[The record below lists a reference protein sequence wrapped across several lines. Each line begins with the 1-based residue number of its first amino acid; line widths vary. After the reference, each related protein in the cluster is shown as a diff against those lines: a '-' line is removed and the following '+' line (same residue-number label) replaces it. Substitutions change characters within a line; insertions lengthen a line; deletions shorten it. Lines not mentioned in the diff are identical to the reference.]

1 MTSTNDGKNVKSNQ
15 TSGPKGKSFYIE
27 LYKSLDGR
35 LNGEAELHDRVQHL
49 CEAWRRIHSL
59 CQHSAHT
66 THPHLLSWL
75 QRHTARTILQTEW
88 QSPES
93 KTEHVKLSEAIE
105 AFIKE
110 TQDAIAS
117 RDGTNPFWESQ
128 LQQRAE
134 WFKNVLSNPWGH
146 PVLRVLLDPTGE
158 TPSDKEVIEW
168 LKEERGVIFVTRLR
182 HLASSKK
189 CLDLAC
195 ALASAVMDRARAS
208 AAVTNDDAGDK
219 KVKLEKK
226 EPTFVEILKT
236 EAGFTVDVWEL
247 LTDLEFV
254 LLFKAENR
262 ARCIELAKQTPLRS
276 GYQLVERLHSRLEM
290 SPREKKLWKN
300 AKEVATLIA
309 QVIIAR
315 CMVVPV
321 CSGSARTA
329 LYCCARSLA
338 RLLPAER
345 LPAAASALAAPAATA
360 RHLHTL
366 AAAVDAQARTH
377 THATA
382 RHLHTL
388 AAAVDA
394 QARNNRTPPRAT
406 CTRSPVPS
414 MHRHARTHTHATA
427 RHLHTLAAAVDA
439 QAPTHTH
446 ATARHL
452 HTLAATFDAQA
463 RTHTHATARHLHT
476 LAAAVDAQA
485 RTHTHATARHLHKL
499 AAAVDAQARTHT
511 CATARHLHTL
521 AAAVDAQARTHTH
534 ATARH
539 LHTLAAAVDAQAR
552 THAHATARHL
562 HTLAAAVDAQA
573 RTHTHATA
581 RHLLTLAAAVDA
593 QARPPHACQAPGG
606 IRCTGTY
613 THARH
618 RAPPAQAR
626 RCRRCTGT
634 YTRAPPRATCTR
646 SPLPSMHRHCKDEM
660 KPFVCELYVRAITSG
675 MNELE
680 RLKLKTEKEADARAM
695 EQTLSSWFTQLGT
708 LLSKSVRLN
717 YECALTAFSVHPTS
731 VMYERIV
738 SAPTLPSVAATTEVQ
753 ESASEANPEFGSWA
767 TDSCTKTNFVK
778 TSETLNIKQIQH
790 NANVLS
796 TAVLSEGEALGLG
809 AELCQDL
816 AVLLSGPR
824 HKTLS
829 WDIDRDVLLENC
841 RTYMERTHG
850 GTRALTTELKYLNL
864 DPSSFMHLPEE
875 QEDEDN
881 IYYGIEKGYEHL
893 VEYQEV
899 ENIWQDAFI
908 DPEMG
913 ESANSI
919 SIFDI
924 PVLQRRKKYSKR
936 AQHYS
941 DEDSDPLCV
950 IAEEKR
956 HEKKKERPHS
966 KERSKERIKSKTKE
980 PGQDRDGS
988 SERNKVKSER
998 KEQKKEKKERK
1009 KRDKLNISHM
1019 SETRIGSLSRL
1030 VGMKVTR
1037 VENVHPKI
1045 ENQTSCDIIDYSS
1058 QRKLS
1063 VTSLN
1068 SDGSEN
1074 NVVFDGLYSM
1084 DEIKSPEKVV
1094 QITESLSKT
1103 PLFNSTDLACVKD
1116 VSVNNNHKLDM
1127 DIANIQSSAISLI
1140 RNPITNITKTVTDN
1154 NCINDADS
1162 KDKDTKQVKENVKQN
1177 IKKLIQFR
1185 KLKCSNNEQNIKNE
1199 PNIPNEIQTLHSVK
1213 NYVVLQKSSK
1223 QKNVKEVCPTPTSVS
1238 SSLEANLNIPK
1249 IYMNKKQSEKL
1260 RVLKNEVSN
1269 VLVKNNKCNTSSSA
1283 HLNESCVGKVVAGL
1297 AQYTKSTSMKKLK
1310 TDNINTPLPVLQSE
1324 SQNLNVTSTN
1334 NIVLDHS
1341 KRGETRILV
1350 KNMPCNNSTNSR
1362 ITNQSKFKD
1371 FLKELQE
1378 TINAGAIRDKSE
1390 AILRLNQTS
1399 IAIKNS
1405 NSLNKTVPTNC
1416 DNLIMNSAV
1425 VTQCAKSLSQQKKVE
1440 NAPNTFARLSYMHK
1454 NKQSDVRPKPAV
1466 CQAKQ
1471 IHQQKQTSSEL
1482 DQQIADFKLNKFQY
1496 LEAKGVTISRVGNP
1510 IKINNPK
1517 DAQDICKEKSRSN
1530 FAEGHPVLS
1539 KILQVNEKNASSK
1552 SKLDVTKELTRDIH
1566 NSRPQV
1572 ITTETSK
1579 SSLLAEKDQDD
1590 LLLLLRQKNWLNA
1603 SRSTTKPELK
1613 LNRTPQAIT
1622 EMNLAFQNF
1631 VPNSKSLDLSSVKN
1645 MKLSECETHRDKF
1658 LKPPTSS
1665 ITQNDQAKPSVI
1677 KIQTSSRTLIHSS
1690 SQSSYDNTTTSSI
1703 LHNTLPETKCDS
1715 KESLVKKETTTPRNS
1730 YGNNTTK
1737 QDWESVMDAILKH
1750 KTPSRGPNALDI
1762 ALNKDSFEKRLKES
1776 NLHNQKI
1783 VSNSSEKKDYD
1794 KVFEKDF
1801 ELKHKKIVQI
1811 SKPQQAKTFRNPL
1824 LKSVNVDLPKRLN
1837 KNVISKAN
1845 IHHMPKVPKAPVL
1858 PKKDTSFEVLKNH
1871 DPFISGIPNSDYD
1884 LLEELMDDDL
1894 RKEIGELLSEDETY
1908 QSVALSIKK
1917 DNKHSLAIKSEPKT
1931 IAPFRK
1937 ELGVQGIH
1945 EQSPVLTCDNIC
1957 SNFTKDLGKPIDT
1970 ISVKSAPKL
1979 SCTSTSNNDPH
1990 LKSQGMV
1997 NCELI
2002 KTTTS
2007 SHNSVIEPRK
2017 KIIYQPAQ
2025 QENISQNNNVA
2036 PCNEI
2041 IKSRDSNILKITKPI
2056 AVNNNGE
2063 SVRIPSP
2070 NNILIS
2076 SQNSYEDSK
2085 NVIIATVPQRTT
2097 LQNVVLIGSEIVYD
2111 PYAAIQIQGSS
2122 NTSLCNINQNT
2133 YVAVNTMSNIALLHT
2148 TQFAAPVVTPVI
2160 IGNAVALS
2168 APNDEAQ
2175 QSLNTKSLL
2184 LNLRNHS
2191 ESLSSVSTMERQK
2204 AKIDYTKS
2212 NFEKVVNEN
2221 LFNDKKN
2228 HENKMEAITNKNN
2241 ERKILSQVQTNQKL
2255 SPEKTD
2261 SRFSTKL
2268 GNLADLNVKVEVSK
2282 EHERLKQKRL
2292 AIISRRVS
2300 HHTNILPIPLP
2311 YTPLNKTKPKYG
2323 VLDAHGK
2330 VFKDNAKQIITEG
2343 ETTSSST
2350 IVELLKDDNLSNTG
2364 NANVQLKQIEHS
2376 DEDVSLHDRT
2386 EFKVPGNYKEN
2397 DNKLKLPC
2405 RRIML
2410 RSSKNVNDNIIMPCH
2425 KNTKIHKIK
2434 KIKRQVKSVSSILDS
2449 EKTSKEDIETNKV
2462 KSSSEGCKHFS
2473 NQNKNVKENTTIKE
2487 IVRRKSKEHDWN
2499 VLESP
2504 ESRVKTDF
2512 FDVEDQLVGSVIHK
2526 ISRDPDESPHDS
2538 TSISEIKSENEQKEK
2553 ESNNNLNKVLRSA
2566 TPKVNKISRHSAG
2579 LPSYDT
2585 SIVGKNS
2592 ENEQKRKKP
2601 KNNLDKGKAL
2611 KVVKPKINKTLKD
2624 CDGLPHNNTKSV
2636 VCETTSEQ
2644 EGKESYS
2651 NKTLGLIIP
2660 IIKETSRDSDILSQ
2674 DNTKIV
2680 QMKSELEQKG
2690 KESKNNIANTLE
2702 PDISKANRTL
2712 KGSVESKIK
2721 IKRNKRKEKEIKH
2734 NIGKAENLLVKSVDG
2749 KHMEVNDTNLGQK
2762 IENNKTC
2769 LKSDITASSS
2779 ESYSYVIKNDKIVT
2793 KVNCKLK
2800 NNSRDIKQINS
2811 KDNFNV
2817 SITKQIPKDEM
2828 PNKLAQNNDLSED
2841 CQKDLSKKFKER
2853 DNLQGLDNL
2862 DQVLF
2867 QEIINKHENEPYKKF
2882 FRVMLPNGKKFKATI
2897 TGKNSFD
2904 VKNILKHP
2912 ELKSILLNN
2921 YFKSNSCTLSVKKK
2935 GNTEDSKMTFKTTQV
2950 TTHETNSTKSVKE
2963 METISLISDD
2973 EGELLTQH
2981 LKTEYGNFLIA
2992 PLDKNTFSKHQKKL
3006 SEKCSVLLT
3015 RNSIDQFDALESNC
3029 KIRETCGY
3037 SEERNHFLSP
3047 NSFKSDD
3054 INNEVPNAQTVPL
3067 SLSCKSVAEV
3077 VAEDSSDIV
3086 DKTSINSPLE
3096 DTIIK
3101 PNLNDIDS
3109 VLLKND
3115 CIHDQTKREVFTTNE
3130 LELNK
3135 NVKDM
3140 ERTPL
3145 KDFLNPVKL
3154 LNESANNYECCLKI
3168 TRCDNLVKKLK
3179 NINTEC
3185 FVELTRCDDILK
3197 ECPKRKTS
3205 HNVESTDDDSIKSY
3219 RPIKENTAT
3228 NDFFNTDPTEIE
3240 NNFVSESKLVR
3251 SGSFSILDD
3260 FSMYI
3265 ENTDDLNAEPSIVKE
3280 LSVIYIENENKFH
3293 KNVPVAF
3300 KCDAD
3305 WFVTK
3310 NQLFYLHAMKYS
3322 TEFSDSDQDLHHSN
3336 IENFDD
3342 ASTDCGSDT
3351 ECSVVDICD
3360 LSTRQQFEF
3369 DKSLPAVFIC
3379 DAEWLVTKRQLFLHV
3394 KYTDECLN
3402 TDRDYWHLHTENNV
3416 EVSMDFEG
3424 DSECSA
3430 VDIYE
3435 QSLNDIRNIEI
3446 NKSLPMVLKCDS
3458 EWLATKRHLILH
3470 ALKYSDECL
3479 NTDRGL
3485 RSSYTENNDDVSA
3498 DFESDTEFSGVD
3510 MSKLSENE
3518 IQNKFILNKN
3528 LPMVFKCNAEW
3539 LATKQHLFLHAVKY
3553 SDKCLNTDQHLR
3565 HLQTASNCDVSTNF
3579 KSYTETSIVN
3589 LCELSTYQIENKNEV
3604 NISLP
3609 LVLKCN
3615 ADWLATKRQIIL
3627 HAGKYTASS
3636 SHTDQCVQH
3645 LHSSITM
3652 STTTQRVVV
3661 DSFKTNQDINVC
3673 NSGSLENV
3681 EVMSLRKYMIKFFEN
3696 NAVLDIL
3703 KPTPQINKRVTQ
3715 GKFNYLKRKLSP
3727 NENTSSINKISKI
3740 YSIESVQETS
3750 LVTKLPEYKLQVD
3763 TKDKVTNTESI
3774 NKVDQLVKGNA
3785 KVEVVLNN
3793 FIDKNMCD
3801 DSKQKLTIGVKNDKN
3816 ELALNSEISNVE
3828 SMCSKTVFDT
3838 NDPSSTTTT
3847 YQQSIKCQ
3855 DNCQNSSNELIN
3867 ISKVITKDDSI
3878 KGSYKV
3884 LDINSTNT
3892 SNIIGECMHK
3902 KILRKAYYSH
3912 VEDNNVPA
3920 NYSEKLIN
3928 CAETTKIVE
3937 ESLINSDEIKQRV
3950 YKLSNIDTQQ
3960 NATPSNNITNSS
3972 TATMIADNK
3981 DYCKKLESTIRVS
3994 HKCNELSINLK
4005 EDIGLSKK
4013 PKTLDKNVN
4022 DCLKLISHQC
4032 KEEQEKIFRD
4042 LRCSESV
4049 HDDFKG
4055 AKLIHHIR
4063 TLKTNETGN
4072 DISKKS
4078 VAEENISFA
4087 YGTEISQLCQNE
4099 TTYVKMDHDYE
4110 IKNECNII
4118 VKDEAVDECNPNN
4131 LYDIST
4137 ENNSLIKIKDEN
4149 DKSKQCMMEENI
4161 SFAYATEISQLC
4173 QNETTCVEIDHYYE
4187 DKNEGNIIV
4196 NEEVVDECNLNNV
4209 YDIST
4214 YENNSLIKIKDKSF
4228 IQNDS
4233 TNDGNNQD
4241 YEILGNIEN
4250 TNLIDK
4256 QIVNKG
4262 TNDAP
4267 RKVTLVYNGESEV
4280 VLKGIEYEDPI
4291 AGTCYMF
4298 PLETNTVFSEEVPD
4312 DDRILKGQQK
4322 EKQSINNEVNE
4333 ALTSTDIINTESLY
4347 DENFSVLVPKMT
4359 YSKKDKLNKSA
4370 RRNIEK
4376 VGRRGIKRKSDCLD
4390 CKMNEKRY
4398 RKSKIDYTKPRVSI
4412 HDTTYC
4418 KEYKRLFDYYSSL
4431 KFSYSRPFHKE
4442 YIDVFSMVKAWPI
4455 IQESYHVPSDSEIV
4469 DIFCDSAEQI
4479 CFPDPMKQTLA
4490 EELSTEYLETHLQS
4504 NDMNETNFNMGF
4516 GEGSG
4521 RVKQEIEKDCPKFS
4535 AATLSDV
4542 KHSQPF
4548 LLSEDYED
4556 CKNNSE
4562 ISNIS
4567 ESTTRDQ
4574 KEKLKRYITYIQL
4587 RDKVRSYFKKT
4598 SIELKYNWIK
4608 DNIKDKDFKWKC
4620 DGKYDF
4626 TNYPFDFLLRDFIEP
4641 PPLESIVQVVQ
4652 VGQLPVSAAAQN
4664 PVSCDPRVTQVSDAS
4679 PSQCSVENSPQDDS
4693 QSAVKTE
4700 YTELTTADLTL
4711 PLVAEYEQH
4720 DENIALESHEPTNLP
4735 IKEDNL
4741 QPEKE
4746 FISNTKIELK
4756 EVACDIEVNNKLNI
4770 ENRELHVIVN
4780 KHVNDSDY
4788 HFETNNTGS
4797 LESDSRTTLLL
4808 ESTNSQNSTSEKT
4821 DQIAHAMNAAGITT
4835 NAETNSRANALV
4847 NILSQKVHQSAITT
4861 TQSSMSNFSKTTS
4874 INAVAL
4880 QQALAQILPPPLNQ
4894 TNSSDNNQQAHN
4906 STVTPQVLHI
4916 VQGKNATGNQITLVD
4931 NTQPSVINT
4940 PNATPVL
4947 HIVQNKN
4954 STAGTNSNG
4963 SPVQHTNSFGG
4974 LSLVDTGLQQGGNQ
4988 LLHIVNTGNQ
4998 KNNNTSQLLK
5008 RVNLLTNLTNVQG
5021 SNEQKMVQFVCKS
5034 ADGKAIQL
5042 NAPHQRGM
5050 VLRLQPIESTNVQ
5063 TTPTK
5068 ADDLSPT
5075 TNTTNIVSAKETTTI
5090 QQEIKSRSVYEENY
5104 AKFIQNTSNK
5114 QCSPEKSTS
5123 LPKFNQAFGK
5133 PVFQDGSQKQN
5144 EISNNNSHLSSVNSA
5159 ADNPESETSDN
5170 AITLDHIGQ
5179 ISSPPLLLRKSSQ
5192 TSQAQ
5197 PTLVQQIKQTI
5208 TPMNIQTMHGGVIYT
5223 RQIPVNIGGGQTINL
5238 ITVPSTDLIDETNQK
5253 QSDVKFVNQGDIE
5266 PSIIKIVPQNQT
5278 TSNTDVSSEEGN
5290 NNNSGG
5296 ISNDNGQNTQPP
5308 PQPVLTQMRIKLPML
5323 SKTPQMVSGAR
5334 VVRPSFFQIQRNV
5347 IGGANQ
5353 PVYQQLVLTA
5363 APPLGQQTIRL
5374 PQSHLNRQIKV
5385 PSETQSSSE
5394 SQMSSSTLEQL
5405 REFDMVLEQV
5415 KERSTVQPNSNGNGP
5430 FSKLHTSPS
5439 DTTDGTGSPSTEPT
5453 QVLYSIG
5460 TNQHFNVAYVNR
5472 KPTVTTTP
5480 ATSTFVRS
5488 PDSSTINESPSSSSH
5503 AQISQ
5508 STTTVT
5514 SPNGSAINQQNQH
5527 KPTKIGSKSKSRP
5540 KASSNPPNTLKLNNV
5555 PPKTSTQKPLED
5567 EQTTQRILYILAEY
5581 KEQVENSPDKDK
5593 PAPRRRTNPPSNSS
5607 GSSKRKKSSS
5617 SSRRP
5622 GARDMSPIHGEETC
5636 RTMGSED
5643 SSCGTSQGD
5652 CNESCLESHSP
5663 QDSPQKIVR
5672 KLTFENETPATQ
5684 PRPQPQRNVI
5694 VADGQTITVARGTAG
5709 KPATAVLMPANYILP
5724 VSMVKGGQ
5732 QIAIVTNRGPKLLT
5746 VGGGEGGTTNALLLQ
5761 RLIGPAGLKPVLAR
5775 PGVRHVRL
5783 PTAAL
5788 HNLQTFNL
5796 TTAATTVQPPD
5807 STASPAPAPTP
5818 ELVETR
5824 ATTSPWAEKEVQDVK
5839 PERGSSP
5846 EGSEP
5851 WNLPSSADPHDYSYE
5866 ETVRADSIDR
5876 TVLVVQKKDGTSH
5889 RQHRLTH
5896 VSAAALRHKYAILE
5910 HELRLQKSLSEECED
5925 LGVDSPS
5932 ASELFPEAELLF
5944 AGSPAHDHTQD
5955 QNSHHSHTPQP
5966 TILSQSSIPQ
5976 PDMDDQIATDQLL
5989 PRNDIQDDRN
5999 DLDVNLGLEDVGIVT
6014 VSEDGMQATIA
6025 LDQEEFARS
6034 HPNTTFHS
6042 EPTDEGEVQPFT
6054 IAGFKGRHITSTIFH
6069 SNRAPATVLMT
6080 APQTTVISQA
6090 TPDNPNIQH
6099 NVKFSHI
6106 DNIISSA
6113 PSSHVNNLNLSSV
6126 LVKDDGLTRFDSI
6139 LTDSRELHLSNTASA
6154 IVHSGNN
6161 ATQVI
6166 RRVCYD
6172 DDKRDPRFLIDEPDT
6187 IIAGDDAKMIAEE
6200 SSREATLESITGDV
6214 DDDRSSPERH
6224 AELFW
6229 ESNSASERSESR
6241 RPLDF
6246 SSDSD
6251 KCCKSPSFDETNST
6265 DSSGVG
6271 THMRLDSVIK
6281 EARGKER
6288 SGSADGSSADD
6299 THPPL
6304 RTYPAKRPYYSLEGE
6319 MERSLSGKTRA
6330 GERSPD
6336 SLEVRR
6342 RASGRGVVK
6351 RGCHCCNGS
6360 PVPPRPKKPRQRKPT
6375 MDFSTH

>member
-35 LNGEAELHDRVQHL
+35 LSGEGELHERVQHL
-49 CEAWRRIHSL
+49 CEAWRRIHAL

-93 KTEHVKLSEAIE
+93 KNEHVKLSEAIE
-105 AFIKE
+105 AFIEE

-128 LQQRAE
+128 LLQRAE

-158 TPSDKEVIEW
+158 KPSDKEVIEW

-182 HLASSKK
+182 QLASSKK

-195 ALASAVMDRARAS
+195 ALVSAVMDRARAS
-208 AAVTNDDAGDK
+208 ATVVTNADALDK
-219 KVKLEKK
+219 KAKLEKK
-226 EPTFVEILKT
+226 EATFVEILKT

-262 ARCIELAKQTPLRS
+262 ARCIELAKQAPLRS

-300 AKEVATLIA
+300 AKEVATLVA

-321 CSGSARTA
+321 CGGGARTA

-338 RLLPAER
+338 RLLPAAR
-345 LPAAASALAAPAATA
+345 LPAAAGALAAPAATA

-366 AAAVDAQARTH
+366 AAAVDAQ
-377 THATA
+377 
-382 RHLHTL
+382 
-388 AAAVDA
+388 
-394 QARNNRTPPRAT
+394 
-406 CTRSPVPS
+406 
-414 MHRHARTHTHATA
+414 
-427 RHLHTLAAAVDA
+427 
-439 QAPTHTH
+439 
-446 ATARHL
+446 
-452 HTLAATFDAQA
+452 
-463 RTHTHATARHLHT
+463 
-476 LAAAVDAQA
+476 
-485 RTHTHATARHLHKL
+485 
-499 AAAVDAQARTHT
+499 
-511 CATARHLHTL
+511 
-521 AAAVDAQARTHTH
+521 
-534 ATARH
+534 
-539 LHTLAAAVDAQAR
+539 
-552 THAHATARHL
+552 
-562 HTLAAAVDAQA
+562 
-573 RTHTHATA
+573 
-581 RHLLTLAAAVDA
+581 
-593 QARPPHACQAPGG
+593 
-606 IRCTGTY
+606 
-613 THARH
+613 
-618 RAPPAQAR
+618 
-626 RCRRCTGT
+626 
-634 YTRAPPRATCTR
+634 
-646 SPLPSMHRHCKDEM
+646 CKDEM
-660 KPFVCELYVRAITSG
+660 KPFVCELYVRAITTG

-680 RLKLKTEKEADARAM
+680 RLKLKTEKEAEARAM
-695 EQTLSSWFTQLGT
+695 EQTLSSWFTQLGS

-738 SAPTLPSVAATTEVQ
+738 SAPTLPSVAATTEIQ

-829 WDIDRDVLLENC
+829 WDIDRVVLLENC

-899 ENIWQDAFI
+899 ENIWHDAFI
-908 DPEMG
+908 DPDMT
-913 ESANSI
+913 ESANS
-919 SIFDI
+919 SSMFDI

-936 AQHYS
+936 VQHYS
-941 DEDSDPLCV
+941 DEDSDPLSI
-950 IAEEKR
+950 IAEERR

-966 KERSKERIKSKTKE
+966 KERSKEKIKSKTKE
-980 PGQDRDGS
+980 PGPDKDGN

-998 KEQKKEKKERK
+998 KEQKKERKERK

-1019 SETRIGSLSRL
+1019 SEPRVGSLSRL
-1030 VGMKVTR
+1030 VGMKVER

-1045 ENQTSCDIIDYSS
+1045 EKQTSCDSIDYSS

-1063 VTSLN
+1063 VTSFN

-1084 DEIKSPEKVV
+1084 DEIKSPEKGI

-1103 PLFNSTDLACVKD
+1103 PLHNCNDLASVKD
-1116 VSVNNNHKLDM
+1116 VSVSNNHVLDM
-1127 DIANIQSSAISLI
+1127 DIANIQSSANSLMG
-1140 RNPITNITKTVTDN
+1140 NPKTNITQTVTDN
-1154 NCINDADS
+1154 NCINDADG
-1162 KDKDTKQVKENVKQN
+1162 KDKDTNQVKEDVKQS

-1185 KLKCSNNEQNIKNE
+1185 KLKSSNNEQNVKREHNIRNE
-1199 PNIPNEIQTLHSVK
+1199 VQNLHSDK
-1213 NYVVLQKSSK
+1213 NYEVLHQNTRQKEF
-1223 QKNVKEVCPTPTSVS
+1223 KEVCPTPTNVN

-1249 IYMNKKQSEKL
+1249 IYVNKKQSEQL
-1260 RVLKNEVSN
+1260 SVLKNEVGN
-1269 VLVKNNKCNTSSSA
+1269 LFVKNNKSITSTPPHPDA
-1283 HLNESCVGKVVAGL
+1283 RSCVGKIVAGL

-1310 TDNINTPLPVLQSE
+1310 TDDIKTLPVLQSE
-1324 SQNLNVTSTN
+1324 SQNINVTSSN
-1334 NIVLDHS
+1334 NIALGHS
-1341 KRGETRILV
+1341 KRFGETRILV
-1350 KNMPCNNSTNSR
+1350 KNMPCNNSANSR
-1362 ITNQSKFKD
+1362 ITNQNKFKD

-1378 TINAGAIRDKSE
+1378 TINAGAIKDKSE
-1390 AILRLNQTS
+1390 AILKLNETS
-1399 IAIKNS
+1399 VTIKNS
-1405 NSLNKTVPTNC
+1405 KSLNKTVPIHCNTSK
-1416 DNLIMNSAV
+1416 MNSAV

-1454 NKQSDVRPKPAV
+1454 SKQSDVRPKPAV

-1471 IHQQKQTSSEL
+1471 IHQQKQTASEI
-1482 DQQIADFKLNKFQY
+1482 DQQIVDFKLNKFKY
-1496 LEAKGVTISRVGNP
+1496 LQGKGVTISRVGNP
-1510 IKINNPK
+1510 IKSNNPE
-1517 DAQDICKEKSRSN
+1517 DAQDVRKEKSSSN
-1530 FAEGHPVLS
+1530 FTDGHPVLS
-1539 KILQVNEKNASSK
+1539 KILQVKEKNASK
-1552 SKLDVTKELTRDIH
+1552 SKLDVTKELIRDIH

-1603 SRSTTKPELK
+1603 PRSTTKPELK
-1613 LNRTPQAIT
+1613 FNPTPQAMIEINNT
-1622 EMNLAFQNF
+1622 FQNF
-1631 VPNSKSLDLSSVKN
+1631 VPNSKSSDLSSVKN
-1645 MKLSECETHRDKF
+1645 MKLSECEINRDKF
-1658 LKPPTSS
+1658 LKTLTS
-1665 ITQNDQAKPSVI
+1665 TTENDQTKPSVI
-1677 KIQTSSRTLIHSS
+1677 KTQTSRTLIHSS
-1690 SQSSYDNTTTSSI
+1690 SQSSYDITTTGSI
-1703 LHNTLPETKCDS
+1703 SHNTLLLDAKCHN
-1715 KESLVKKETTTPRNS
+1715 KESQVKKRTTPRIS
-1730 YGNNTTK
+1730 SGNNTTK

-1776 NLHNQKI
+1776 NQLNQKI
-1783 VSNSSEKKDYD
+1783 VCDSYDKKDLD
-1794 KVFEKDF
+1794 KVVGNDF
-1801 ELKHKKIVQI
+1801 ELKHENIVQV
-1811 SKPQQAKTFRNPL
+1811 SKLQQPKTNRNPH
-1824 LKSVNVDLPKRLN
+1824 LKSVNIDLPKRLN

-1845 IHHMPKVPKAPVL
+1845 IHHNPGLLAPVL
-1858 PKKDTSFEVLKNH
+1858 SKKDTSFEVLKNH

-1894 RKEIGELLSEDETY
+1894 RKEIGELLSEDDTY
-1908 QSVALSIKK
+1908 QSVALSVKK

-1931 IAPFRK
+1931 IAQFRK
-1937 ELGVQGIH
+1937 ELRVQEFQ
-1945 EQSPVLTCDNIC
+1945 EQSPVLTCDN
-1957 SNFTKDLGKPIDT
+1957 SPAKSTKDVGKPIDT

-1990 LKSQGMV
+1990 LKSQDTV

-2002 KTTTS
+2002 KKTP
-2007 SHNSVIEPRK
+2007 SHTSVIKPLK

-2025 QENISQNNNVA
+2025 QQNISQNNNVA

-2041 IKSRDSNILKITKPI
+2041 ITSKDLNILKITKPI
-2056 AVNNNGE
+2056 AVNNNSE
-2063 SVRIPSP
+2063 SFRIPSS
-2070 NNILIS
+2070 NNILIN
-2076 SQNSYEDSK
+2076 SQNSHEDSK
-2085 NVIIATVPQRTT
+2085 NVIITTVPQRTT

-2111 PYAAIQIQGSS
+2111 PYPAIQIQGSS
-2122 NTSLCNINQNT
+2122 NTNVCNINQNT

-2160 IGNAVALS
+2160 IGNAVTLS

-2175 QSLNTKSLL
+2175 QSLNTKYLPLS
-2184 LNLRNHS
+2184 LRNHS
-2191 ESLSSVSTMERQK
+2191 ESLSSGSIMERQK
-2204 AKIDYTKS
+2204 TKNDYTKS
-2212 NFEKVVNEN
+2212 NFEKVVKEN
-2221 LFNDKKN
+2221 LFNDQKN
-2228 HENKMEAITNKNN
+2228 YENKMDANTNKNN
-2241 ERKILSQVQTNQKL
+2241 ERKILSQVQANQKL

-2268 GNLADLNVKVEVSK
+2268 GNLTDLNEKVEVSK
-2282 EHERLKQKRL
+2282 EHERLKEKRL
-2292 AIISRRVS
+2292 AIISRKVS

-2311 YTPLNKTKPKYG
+2311 YTPLNETKPEYG
-2323 VLDAHGK
+2323 VLDAHCKG
-2330 VFKDNAKQIITEG
+2330 NAKQIITEG
-2343 ETTSSST
+2343 ETTSRSI
-2350 IVELLKDDNLSNTG
+2350 IVELLKNDNLSNAG
-2364 NANVQLKQIEHS
+2364 NANMQLKERENS
-2376 DEDVSLHDRT
+2376 EEDVSLNDLT
-2386 EFKVPGNYKEN
+2386 KLQVPENYKEN
-2397 DNKLKLPC
+2397 DNTLKLPC

-2410 RSSKNVNDNIIMPCH
+2410 RSSKNVKDKITIIH
-2425 KNTKIHKIK
+2425 KKAKIHKLK
-2434 KIKRQVKSVSSILDS
+2434 KAKRQVKCVSSILEK
-2449 EKTSKEDIETNKV
+2449 EKTSKEDIKIIKV
-2462 KSSSEGCKHFS
+2462 ESSNEDCIHFS
-2473 NQNKNVKENTTIKE
+2473 NQNNVKENTRNKE
-2487 IVRRKSKEHDWN
+2487 IVKRKSKEYECN
-2499 VLESP
+2499 VLASP
-2504 ESRVKTDF
+2504 KLPIKTEF

-2526 ISRDPDESPHDS
+2526 ISKTLKDPDGTPHDT
-2538 TSISEIKSENEQKEK
+2538 TSISEMKSENEQKGN
-2553 ESNNNLNKVLRSA
+2553 ESNNNLGKDLRSA
-2566 TPKVNKISRHSAG
+2566 TPKVNNTRIDEK
-2579 LPSYDT
+2579 
-2585 SIVGKNS
+2585 KS
-2592 ENEQKRKKP
+2592 ENEEKRKKP
-2601 KNNLDKGKAL
+2601 KNNLDKAL
-2611 KVVKPKINKTLKD
+2611 KVVKPKINLRN
-2624 CDGLPHNNTKSV
+2624 CDGLPHNTKSV
-2636 VCETTSEQ
+2636 VCDMKSAQ

-2651 NKTLGLIIP
+2651 NNTVGLIIP
-2660 IIKETSRDSDILSQ
+2660 IIKETSRDSDIFSH

-2680 QMKSELEQKG
+2680 AKKSEFVRKG
-2690 KESKNNIANTLE
+2690 KEPKKLKSKTLE
-2702 PDISKANRTL
+2702 SVIPKVNRSL
-2712 KGSVESKIK
+2712 RGSVGSPYCKTGI
-2721 IKRNKRKEKEIKH
+2721 IGMKRKKQNETEIKN
-2734 NIGKAENLLVKSVDG
+2734 NIGKAENLLGKSLDR
-2749 KHMEVNDTNLGQK
+2749 KHMEVNDTNLVQK
-2762 IENNKTC
+2762 IERNKTC
-2769 LKSDITASSS
+2769 LKSDTTASSS
-2779 ESYSYVIKNDKIVT
+2779 ESYSYVIKNDKDVKIVD
-2793 KVNCKLK
+2793 CKISNSGE
-2800 NNSRDIKQINS
+2800 NNRGMNQINS
-2811 KDNFNV
+2811 QDNFNA
-2817 SITKQIPKDEM
+2817 SIKNVLLTNEM
-2828 PNKLAQNNDLSED
+2828 PNNLAQKS
-2841 CQKDLSKKFKER
+2841 DLSKDCQNDISKKLNKR
-2853 DNLQGLDNL
+2853 YNLQELKDL
-2862 DQVLF
+2862 DQVQF
-2867 QEIINKHENEPYKKF
+2867 EEIITTHENEPHKKI
-2882 FRVMLPNGKKFKATI
+2882 FRVRLPNGKKFKATI
-2897 TGKNSFD
+2897 TGKNNFD
-2904 VKNILKHP
+2904 LKNILKHP
-2912 ELKSILLNN
+2912 ELKSILLKN
-2921 YFKSNSCTLSVKKK
+2921 YLKSNRCTLNIKKK
-2935 GNTEDSKMTFKTTQV
+2935 ASKMTFKTKV
-2950 TTHETNSTKSVKE
+2950 NTHETNRAKSVKE
-2963 METISLISDD
+2963 METVSLISDD
-2973 EGELLTQH
+2973 EGEGPTQH
-2981 LKTEYGNFLIA
+2981 LETEYGNFLIA
-2992 PLDKNTFSKHQKKL
+2992 PLDRNTFSKHQKKL
-3006 SEKCSVLLT
+3006 SEKCSVLLK
-3015 RNSIDQFDALESNC
+3015 RYSIEKFDALESNC
-3029 KIRETCGY
+3029 KVPETCSY
-3037 SEERNHFLSP
+3037 SEERNHFLLP

-3054 INNEVPNAQTVPL
+3054 INNKVPNAQNITL

-3077 VAEDSSDIV
+3077 VEESSGIV
-3086 DKTSINSPLE
+3086 DKTSMNLPLE
-3096 DTIIK
+3096 EIIIEHR
-3101 PNLNDIDS
+3101 LNETDS
-3109 VLLKND
+3109 VLSKND
-3115 CIHDQTKREVFTTNE
+3115 RTNDQTKREVFITNE

-3135 NVKDM
+3135 SVEDM
-3140 ERTPL
+3140 ELTHL
-3145 KDFLNPVKL
+3145 KDVLNPVKL
-3154 LNESANNYECCLKI
+3154 LNDSANNYECSLKI

-3185 FVELTRCDDILK
+3185 FVELIRCDDILK
-3197 ECPKRKTS
+3197 EYPKKKTS
-3205 HNVESTDDDSIKSY
+3205 YYVESTDDDCIKY
-3219 RPIKENTAT
+3219 GQDIKENTDT
-3228 NDFFNTDPTEIE
+3228 GDVFNSDPTKQIE

-3260 FSMYI
+3260 FSRYI
-3265 ENTDDLNAEPSIVKE
+3265 ENTDHLNAEPAIKE
-3280 LSVIYIENENKFH
+3280 LTVNYIENENNFH
-3293 KNVPVAF
+3293 KSVPVAF
-3300 KCDAD
+3300 QCDAD
-3305 WFVTK
+3305 WFMTK
-3310 NQLFYLHAMKYS
+3310 KRLLYAYAMKYS
-3322 TEFSDSDQDLHHSN
+3322 TEFSDSDQDLHHLK

-3342 ASTDCGSDT
+3342 ASTDFESDT
-3351 ECSVVDICD
+3351 ECFVDDICD
-3360 LSTRQQFEF
+3360 LFANQQFEF
-3369 DKSLPAVFIC
+3369 DKSLPAVLKC
-3379 DAEWLVTKRQLFLHV
+3379 DAEWLVTKRQICLHDV
-3394 KYTDECLN
+3394 KHSN
-3402 TDRDYWHLHTENNV
+3402 LHTENNV
-3416 EVSMDFEG
+3416 DISMDLES
-3424 DSECSA
+3424 DNECSV
-3430 VDIYE
+3430 VDICE
-3435 QSLNDIRNIEI
+3435 LSLNDIRNTEL
-3446 NKSLPMVLKCDS
+3446 NKSLPVVLKCDS

-3470 ALKYSDECL
+3470 AVKYSYECI
-3479 NTDRGL
+3479 NTDQDL
-3485 RSSYTENNDDVSA
+3485 RHSCCDVSTN
-3498 DFESDTEFSGVD
+3498 FESDTEYSRVD
-3510 MSKLSENE
+3510 MSELSENE
-3518 IQNKFILNKN
+3518 IQDEFEQNKSLSVVI
-3528 LPMVFKCNAEW
+3528 KCNAEW
-3539 LATKQHLFLHAVKY
+3539 LATKRHMVLHVKY
-3553 SDKCLNTDQHLR
+3553 ADKCFNTHQDLR
-3565 HLQTASNCDVSTNF
+3565 NLQTENNRDISTNI
-3579 KSYTETSIVN
+3579 KSDTKYSVVD
-3589 LCELSTYQIENKNEV
+3589 LSELSTNQIENKNEV

-3615 ADWLATKRQIIL
+3615 ADWLATKRQLTL
-3627 HAGKYTASS
+3627 HAGKYSATSS
-3636 SHTDQCVQH
+3636 YPDQYVRH
-3645 LHSSITM
+3645 LHSDTKCF
-3652 STTTQRVVV
+3652 VV
-3661 DSFKTNQDINVC
+3661 DSCKINQDNNVC
-3673 NSGSLENV
+3673 KSDSMGNI
-3681 EVMSLRKYMIKFFEN
+3681 EVMSLRKCMVKFFEN
-3696 NAVLDIL
+3696 NTVLDIL
-3703 KPTPQINKRVTQ
+3703 KPNPQNNKTVTQ
-3715 GKFNYLKRKLSP
+3715 RKFHFLKRKLSP
-3727 NENTSSINKISKI
+3727 NENTASMNKISKA
-3740 YSIESVQETS
+3740 YCIEPVQESS
-3750 LVTKLPEYKLQVD
+3750 LVTKLPEYKPKVD
-3763 TKDKVTNTESI
+3763 TKDKVTTISSQMGPI
-3774 NKVDQLVKGNA
+3774 NPKATTIYVIDASNKNEVGDNDKYVLHNPKETSFTDNA
-3785 KVEVVLNN
+3785 KVEEVLNDLN
-3793 FIDKNMCD
+3793 DKDVCD
-3801 DSKQKLTIGVKNDKN
+3801 DSIDKLMIGVENNKNVS
-3816 ELALNSEISNVE
+3816 ALNSERSNVK
-3828 SMCSKTVFDT
+3828 SLGCKIIFDT
-3838 NDPSSTTTT
+3838 NGPLSTTTT
-3847 YQQSIKCQ
+3847 YQQNMKCQ
-3855 DNCQNSSNELIN
+3855 ENCQNSSNELIDT
-3867 ISKVITKDDSI
+3867 SKVSNKEDVSI

-3892 SNIIGECMHK
+3892 NCIIGECMHEK
-3902 KILRKAYYSH
+3902 VLRKACHSH
-3912 VEDNNVPA
+3912 VEDNNVSA
-3920 NYSEKLIN
+3920 NYTEKLIHV
-3928 CAETTKIVE
+3928 AETSKMVK
-3937 ESLINSDEIKQRV
+3937 ESLINSNEIKQRLN
-3950 YKLSNIDTQQ
+3950 KFSNIDTQQ
-3960 NATPSNNITNSS
+3960 NTTSSNNVTDSL
-3972 TATMIADNK
+3972 TDTMIAENK
-3981 DYCKKLESTIRVS
+3981 QYNKKKESISRLT
-3994 HKCNELSINLK
+3994 HKCNELSINLQ
-4005 EDIGLSKK
+4005 EDIALSKEL
-4013 PKTLDKNVN
+4013 KTLDKIVYDANSV
-4022 DCLKLISHQC
+4022 SPHQC
-4032 KEEQEKIFRD
+4032 KEQREKIFQD
-4042 LRCSESV
+4042 LSCNNRCSESV
-4049 HDDFKG
+4049 DDDF
-4055 AKLIHHIR
+4055 IYHNR
-4063 TLKTNETGN
+4063 TLKINESVNG
-4072 DISKKS
+4072 ISKQS
-4078 VAEENISFA
+4078 VVEENISFA
-4087 YGTEISQLCQNE
+4087 YKTEISQLCQNKTTHVE
-4099 TTYVKMDHDYE
+4099 THHDYE
-4110 IKNECNII
+4110 VKNERNII
-4118 VKDEAVDECNPNN
+4118 
-4131 LYDIST
+4131 
-4137 ENNSLIKIKDEN
+4137 IK
-4149 DKSKQCMMEENI
+4149 
-4161 SFAYATEISQLC
+4161 
-4173 QNETTCVEIDHYYE
+4173 
-4187 DKNEGNIIV
+4187 G
-4196 NEEVVDECNLNNV
+4196 EVVDECNLNNL

-4214 YENNSLIKIKDKSF
+4214 YENNSLIKIKDESL

-4233 TNDGNNQD
+4233 SNVGKNDVSRN
-4241 YEILGNIEN
+4241 
-4250 TNLIDK
+4250 
-4256 QIVNKG
+4256 
-4262 TNDAP
+4262 
-4267 RKVTLVYNGESEV
+4267 VTLVYNGESGA
-4280 VLKGIEYEDPI
+4280 VLESIEYKDPI
-4291 AGTCYMF
+4291 AGTCYIMY
-4298 PLETNTVFSEEVPD
+4298 PLETNTVFSDEVSD
-4312 DDRILKGQQK
+4312 DDCILK
-4322 EKQSINNEVNE
+4322 EKQEGTQSINNEANE
-4333 ALTSTDIINTESLY
+4333 TLTSTSIINIETMY
-4347 DENFSVLVPKMT
+4347 DENFSVLVPKIT
-4359 YSKKDKLNKSA
+4359 YSKKDKLNKST

-4376 VGRRGIKRKSDCLD
+4376 VSKRGIKRKSDCLD

-4398 RKSKIDYTKPRVSI
+4398 RKSKIDYTKTSVSKNDI
-4412 HDTTYC
+4412 TYC

-4431 KFSYSRPFHKE
+4431 KFSYSRPFQKE
-4442 YIDVFSMVKAWPI
+4442 YIDVSRMFKAWPI
-4455 IQESYHVPSDSEIV
+4455 IQESHHVPPDSEID
-4469 DIFCDSAEQI
+4469 DIFGDSAEQI
-4479 CFPDPMKQTLA
+4479 CYPDPMKQTLA
-4490 EELSTEYLETHLQS
+4490 EELSTEYPETYLQS

-4516 GEGSG
+4516 GEESG
-4521 RVKQEIEKDCPKFS
+4521 RVKQKIEKRDDCLKFS

-4548 LLSEDYED
+4548 LLSENYED

-4562 ISNIS
+4562 VSNIS
-4567 ESTTRDQ
+4567 ESTTKDQ
-4574 KEKLKRYITYIQL
+4574 KEKLKHYITYIQL

-4598 SIELKYNWIK
+4598 SIELSYNWIK

-4620 DGKYDF
+4620 DGDNDF
-4626 TNYPFDFLLRDFIEP
+4626 TNYPFDFLVPDFIEP
-4641 PPLESIVQVVQ
+4641 PPLQSIVQVVQ
-4652 VGQLPVSAAAQN
+4652 VGQLAVSAAVQN

-4693 QSAVKTE
+4693 QSAIKTE
-4700 YTELTTADLTL
+4700 YTELTTADITL

-4720 DENIALESHEPTNLP
+4720 DENIAVESHESTNIP
-4735 IKEDNL
+4735 INEDNL

-4746 FISNTKIELK
+4746 FISNTKIESK
-4756 EVACDIEVNNKLNI
+4756 EAACDIEVDKNLNLENK
-4770 ENRELHVIVN
+4770 ELQAIGN

-4788 HFETNNTGS
+4788 QLETNNTRS
-4797 LESDSRTTLLL
+4797 LESDSQPTLLF
-4808 ESTNSQNSTSEKT
+4808 ESTNRQNSTSEKT

-4835 NAETNSRANALV
+4835 TAETNSRAHALV
-4847 NILSQKVHQSAITT
+4847 NILSQKIHQSAVTT
-4861 TQSSMSNFSKTTS
+4861 TQSSISNFSKTTS

-4880 QQALAQILPPPLNQ
+4880 QQALSQILPPPLNQ

-4906 STVTPQVLHI
+4906 ATVTPQVLHI

-4947 HIVQNKN
+4947 HIVQNKS
-4954 STAGTNSNG
+4954 STAGANSNG
-4963 SPVQHTNSFGG
+4963 TPVQHTNSFGG
-4974 LSLVDTGLQQGGNQ
+4974 LSLVDAGLQQGGNQ

-4998 KNNNTSQLLK
+4998 KNNNTTSQLLK

-5133 PVFQDGSQKQN
+5133 PVFQDERNQKQN
-5144 EISNNNSHLSSVNSA
+5144 EISNNNSHLSSVNSS

-5179 ISSPPLLLRKSSQ
+5179 ISSPPLLLRKSPQ

-5197 PTLVQQIKQTI
+5197 PNLVQQIKQTI

-5238 ITVPSTDLIDETNQK
+5238 ITVPSTDLIDDSNQK
-5253 QSDVKFVNQGDIE
+5253 QSDVKFVNQTDIE

-5278 TSNTDVSSEEGN
+5278 TSNADVSCEEGN
-5290 NNNSGG
+5290 NNSSGG
-5296 ISNDNGQNTQPP
+5296 ISNDNGQNTQPQ

-5374 PQSHLNRQIKV
+5374 PQSQLNRQIKV

-5439 DTTDGTGSPSTEPT
+5439 DTTDGTTGPPSTEPT

-5488 PDSSTINESPSSSSH
+5488 PDSSTITESPSSSSH

-5508 STTTVT
+5508 TTTTVT
-5514 SPNGSAINQQNQH
+5514 SLNGTSINQQNQH
-5527 KPTKIGSKSKSRP
+5527 KPAKISSKSKSRP
-5540 KASSNPPNTLKLNNV
+5540 KASSNPPNTLKLNNI

-5694 VADGQTITVARGTAG
+5694 VADGQTITVARGTSG
-5709 KPATAVLMPANYILP
+5709 KPTTAVLMPANYILP

-5788 HNLQTFNL
+5788 HNLQAFNL
-5796 TTAATTVQPPD
+5796 TTATTIQAPD

-5824 ATTSPWAEKEVQDVK
+5824 ATTSPWAEKEAQDVK

-5851 WNLPSSADPHDYSYE
+5851 WNLPSSADPHDYTYE

-5876 TVLVVQKKDGTSH
+5876 TVLDPIPDRYSPDMEAQRIFDKMFDVDSKKSYIVDSQDDSPRCGYDIDASDCDDKAYHQVVQKKDGTSH

-5944 AGSPAHDHTQD
+5944 AGSPAHDHTHD

-5999 DLDVNLGLEDVGIVT
+5999 DLDVNLGLDDVGIVT

-6025 LDQEEFARS
+6025 LDHEEFARS

-6069 SNRAPATVLMT
+6069 ANRAPATVLMA

-6106 DNIISSA
+6106 DNIINSA
-6113 PSSHVNNLNLSSV
+6113 PSTHVNNLNLSSV
-6126 LVKDDGLTRFDSI
+6126 LVKDVGLTRFDSI

-6187 IIAGDDAKMIAEE
+6187 LIAGDDAKMIAED
-6200 SSREATLESITGDV
+6200 SSRDATLESITGDV

-6304 RTYPAKRPYYSLEGE
+6304 RTYPAKRLYHSLEGD
-6319 MERSLSGKTRA
+6319 MGRSLSGKTRA